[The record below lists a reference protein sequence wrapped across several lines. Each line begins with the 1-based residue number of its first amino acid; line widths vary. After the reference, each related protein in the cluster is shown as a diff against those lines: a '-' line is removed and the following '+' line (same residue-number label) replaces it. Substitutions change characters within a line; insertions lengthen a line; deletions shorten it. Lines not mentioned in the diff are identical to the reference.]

1 MKSQAGILRRKL
13 AVLKHKC
20 DEIIRVNKKNREEI
34 DEKRK
39 ERVVFDR
46 IYKDMEVNYVS
57 ARNNF
62 QKQLLKQDEIIK
74 ERDLT
79 FN

>member
-1 MKSQAGILRRKL
+1 MRRKL

-20 DEIIRVNKKNREEI
+20 DDIIRINKKNREEI

-46 IYKDMEVNYVS
+46 IYKELEVSYGR
-57 ARNNF
+57 ALINF
-62 QKQLLKQDEIIK
+62 QKQLLK
-74 ERDLT
+74 
-79 FN
+79 